1 MGQISTHIEVE
12 KDTIIKIKVRGKK
25 SQWLVLKV
33 INNTRYNA
41 TDYSSRGGPGKGD
54 INLDNGR
61 NADFSTIEIIGQY
74 DHSHKRR

>member
-1 MGQISTHIEVE
+1 MMTKMMRNLVTNN
-12 KDTIIKIKVRGKK
+12 TIIKLKVRNKK

-33 INNTRYNA
+33 INSTRYNA
-41 TDYSSRGGPGKGD
+41 TDYNKRGGPGRGD
-54 INLDNGR
+54 INLDDGR